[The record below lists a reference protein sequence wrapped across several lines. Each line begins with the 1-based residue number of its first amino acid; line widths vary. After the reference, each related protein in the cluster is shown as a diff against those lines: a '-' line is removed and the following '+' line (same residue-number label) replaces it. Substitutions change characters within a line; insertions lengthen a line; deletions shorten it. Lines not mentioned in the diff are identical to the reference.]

1 MSRES
6 GWLTAAEAAER
17 LGISE
22 ATALSDAKSGRL
34 RASDRGVGR
43 RPRWLISAAHVR
55 EIIDE
60 GGRTD
65 RRSQALKASQTTEDN
80 SMVADLRGELER
92 ASQQIANLEAE
103 VARLRLVVRNANVAV
118 QAQTESLQQFVL
130 EH

>member
-1 MSRES
+1 M
-6 GWLTAAEAAER
+6 
-17 LGISE
+17 
-22 ATALSDAKSGRL
+22 
-34 RASDRGVGR
+34 
-43 RPRWLISAAHVR
+43 
-55 EIIDE
+55 DE

-65 RRSQALKASQTTEDN
+65 RRSRALRTSTTTEIN
-80 SMVADLRGELER
+80 SLVADLRGELER

>member
-1 MSRES
+1 VSRERR
-6 GWLTAAEAAER
+6 WLTAAEAADR
-17 LGISE
+17 LGVSE

-43 RPRWLISAAHVR
+43 RPRWLISPEHVQ

-65 RRSQALKASQTTEDN
+65 RRSQALEAAHTTEDN
-80 SMVADLRGELER
+80 GLVAALQSELQR
-92 ASQQIANLEAE
+92 ASQHIANLEAE
-103 VARLRLVVRNANVAV
+103 VSRLRLVVRNANVAV